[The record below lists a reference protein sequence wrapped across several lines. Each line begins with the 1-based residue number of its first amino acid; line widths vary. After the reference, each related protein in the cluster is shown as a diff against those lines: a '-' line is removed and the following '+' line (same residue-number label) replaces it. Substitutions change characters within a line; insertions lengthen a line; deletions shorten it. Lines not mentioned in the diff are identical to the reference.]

1 YRTSANKEG
10 SSLAGKTIPDYA
22 VGVSAT
28 WEPDVFGRI
37 RDEVT
42 NASAN
47 AQASAA
53 DLESVRLAMSAQ
65 LAVDYFDLRTL
76 DAQKQL
82 LDASVQAYADALRIV
97 QNQQRNGAIDASA
110 VA

>member
-1 YRTSANKEG
+1 
-10 SSLAGKTIPDYA
+10 
-22 VGVSAT
+22 
-28 WEPDVFGRI
+28 
-37 RDEVT
+37 
-42 NASAN
+42 
-47 AQASAA
+47 
-53 DLESVRLAMSAQ
+53 AMSAQ

-110 VA
+110 VAQAQTQLDSTRTQVRDIDVNRTQLEHAIATL